1 VRLRAARISKNDITS
16 SYSVS
21 LNLSLNIN
29 CAEVD
34 ICERSRFMPLVVEKD
49 P

>member
-1 VRLRAARISKNDITS
+1 MVLKSPYHI
-16 SYSVS
+16 S

-34 ICERSRFMPLVVEKD
+34 KCERYHLVVEKER
-49 P
+49 PLLKPRHYL